1 MSVAQTVV
9 QKTVAQ
15 RLAGI
20 GRLLRPQS
28 VAIVGASDKRGS
40 LGANVLANLDA
51 AQYAGA
57 IHLINPNRAAIA
69 GRICLSSV
77 ENLPWGVDCAVLA
90 IPKTGV
96 LDTLRA
102 CTARGVGAAIVF
114 SAGFAESGGEG
125 RAEQAEMKQIA
136 DRTGMTVLG
145 PNCLGVVNALDG
157 VALTF
162 VGTKPHSTAA
172 PGVAVVSQ
180 SGAMAAVLGVAFRTH
195 GLNLTYSVSTGN
207 EAVTGVEDYVEFLLA
222 DPQTSVIALLVE
234 QFREARRFLE
244 LAHRARDA
252 GKSIVLLHPGS
263 SEAAR
268 ASAAT
273 HTGVLTG
280 DYDVMRAKV
289 TGAGV
294 IFVETL
300 EELIDSTHLLLEC
313 PAVPAAHGGVCV
325 LTESGAFKAMT
336 LDLCERI
343 SLPLP
348 HLSARVEAS
357 LREVLPAFIPP
368 SNPLDVTAQGLVDP
382 DLYRRT
388 LPPLLADE
396 TVSWV
401 ILTIILTDET
411 TVALK
416 LPPILEAIATVD
428 RSKPILF
435 AGLDEGAVMPEVYRS
450 RLRELR
456 VPFFPTAERAFRA
469 VARVRSDRRP
479 ATAFDDTR
487 PSIATLARLPAGVLS
502 EFESKDILRR
512 IEPLC
517 ASLPDGALVTS
528 AAQAVEVAAALT
540 YPVVLKAQSRQLL
553 HKTEV
558 GGVMLNL
565 RSADEVRAAWEK
577 LHSNVQR
584 HSPGLVL
591 DGVLVERFSSPGTE
605 FIVGA
610 RNDKDWGPIV
620 LVGLGGVFAEAL
632 QDARLLVP
640 GLSRIEIEG
649 EIRKLKAAT
658 ILRGFRGAAPPNIA
672 ALARILSMVGAFI
685 CAHPEVL
692 EIDLNPVVVTASG
705 ATILDALIVCE
716 DSSMVS
722 P

>member
-1 MSVAQTVV
+1 LAQTVA

-20 GRLLRPQS
+20 DRLLRPQS
-28 VAIVGASDKRGS
+28 VAVVGASDKRGS
-40 LGANVLANLDA
+40 LGASVLANLDA
-51 AQYAGA
+51 AQYAGT
-57 IHLINPNRAAIA
+57 IHLINPNRTEVA

-102 CTARGVGAAIVF
+102 CAARGVGAAIVF

-125 RAEQAEMKQIA
+125 RAEQAEMKRIA
-136 DRTGMTVLG
+136 DRTGMAVLG
-145 PNCLGVVNALDG
+145 PNCLGIVNALDG

-162 VGTKPHSTAA
+162 VGTKPYSTTIR
-172 PGVAVVSQ
+172 GVAIVSQ

-244 LAHRARDA
+244 LADRARDA

-273 HTGVLTG
+273 HTGALTG

-294 IFVETL
+294 VFVETL

-313 PAVPAAHGGVCV
+313 PAARATHGGACV
-325 LTESGAFKAMT
+325 LTESGAFKALT
-336 LDLCERI
+336 LDLCERVG
-343 SLPLP
+343 LPLP
-348 HLSARVEAS
+348 HLSARAEAS

-396 TVSWV
+396 TVGWV
-401 ILTIILTDET
+401 IFTIILTDET

-428 RSKPILF
+428 REKPILF
-435 AGLDEGAVMPEVYRS
+435 AGLDEGAVFAEVYRN

-469 VARVRSDRRP
+469 VGRVRSARRQ
-479 ATAFDDTR
+479 ATTFDDTR
-487 PSIATLARLPAGVLS
+487 PSISAPARLPAGVLS
-502 EFESKDILRR
+502 EFESKAVLRR

-528 AAQAVEVAAALT
+528 AAQALEVATALT

-565 RSADEVRAAWEK
+565 RSAEEVKAAWDK

-591 DGVLVERFSSPGTE
+591 DGVLVERLSSPGTE

-610 RNDKDWGPIV
+610 RNDKDWGPIL

-632 QDARLLVP
+632 QDARLLAP

-672 ALARILSMVGAFI
+672 ALARIVSIVGAFI
-685 CAHPEVL
+685 RAHPEVL
-692 EIDLNPVVVTASG
+692 EIDLNPVVVTASD
-705 ATILDALIVCE
+705 ASIVDALIVCE
-716 DSSMVS
+716 GSSVVS